1 MMTKNKAGKIMI
13 LSIVI
18 VLLLIFLDQASK
30 LYIVNN
36 FVEGQSY
43 PLVSEFFHITYVKN
57 RGVAFG
63 ILQNKLFLITFVG
76 IVAVIIIGYYI
87 FKSVKEQDWI
97 VRIGYIFIMSGAV
110 GNILD
115 RIYRGYV
122 VDFIDF
128 RGIWSFV
135 FNIADV
141 WINIGVV
148 FLLIQFAIEERKR
161 EEK

>member
-43 PLVSEFFHITYVKN
+43 PLLSEFFHITYVKN